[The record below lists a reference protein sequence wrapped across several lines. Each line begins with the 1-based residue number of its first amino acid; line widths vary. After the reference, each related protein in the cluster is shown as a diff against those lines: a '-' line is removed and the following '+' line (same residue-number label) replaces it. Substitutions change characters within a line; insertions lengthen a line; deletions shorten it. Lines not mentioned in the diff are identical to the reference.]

1 MICLQGEAFTRKS
14 LMHNVF
20 PSFGE
25 EVKAKNGKSLSARVR
40 ALALPFA
47 KFQCTMTTF
56 EHQTFVRKMTH
67 SKIGRQGVDPK
78 G

>member
-1 MICLQGEAFTRKS
+1 MIVVQLVIGFIVICLQCEAFTQKS
-14 LMHNVF
+14 LMHSAF

-47 KFQCTMTTF
+47 KF
-56 EHQTFVRKMTH
+56 
-67 SKIGRQGVDPK
+67 
-78 G
+78 